1 MKEIDQKKV
10 KLAVFATFLANG
22 ILFSSWLPYIPLVQ
36 KSLKLNNSVLGLALL
51 AIAAGSLISMPLTGA
66 LCGKFGS
73 KKVTLAAALIFTFIL
88 PLTIAATSLFLLIS
102 ILLLFGAFNGAM
114 AVAMNSQAVTVEKY
128 FSKTM
133 MSSFHG
139 FYSIGGLSGVTI
151 GGLLIELNTNPLLH
165 LGGISALIIVLL
177 LFSNHYFLSENFEP
191 TQIKSATFI
200 FPKGALLKI
209 GALAFIALMAEGA
222 MADWGAIFI
231 QQSVKVNAGLAA
243 MGYGAFSLMMAIGRL
258 SGDRFTTKLGENK
271 LISITAIIAG
281 IGLSIVLISSHY
293 IVAIIG
299 FAIVGLGLSNLI
311 PILFRSASQSSNL
324 APGAS
329 IAAVSSTG
337 YLGFLAGPPVIGLIA
352 EVSSLTTA
360 LWFVV
365 ALIFVVAFFGYKKR
379 KENIKCCC

>member
-36 KSLKLNNSVLGLALL
+36 RSLKLNNGVLGLTLL
-51 AIAAGSLISMPLTGA
+51 AIAVGSLISMPFTGA

-73 KKVTLAAALIFTFIL
+73 KKVTLTASLLFTLIL
-88 PLTIAATSLFLLIS
+88 PLTITANSLIFLIS

-114 AVAMNSQAVTVEKY
+114 GVAMNSQAVTVEKH
-128 FSKTM
+128 FAKKM

-139 FYSIGGLSGVTI
+139 FYSIGGLSGVTL
-151 GGLLIELNTNPLLH
+151 GGLLIELNITPLFH
-165 LGGISALIIVLL
+165 LGGISVLIILLL
-177 LFSNHYFLSENFEP
+177 LFSNRYFLSENFEP
-191 TQIKSATFI
+191 DQTKSVAFV

-209 GALAFIALMAEGA
+209 GALAFIVLMAEGA
-222 MADWGAIFI
+222 MADWGAVFM
-231 QQSVKVNAGLAA
+231 QQSVKANAGLAA

-258 SGDRFTTKLGENK
+258 SGDRFTAKIGENK

-281 IGLSIVLISSHY
+281 GGLSIVLMSSHY

-311 PILFRSASQSSNL
+311 PILFRSASQYSKLS
-324 APGAS
+324 PGAS
-329 IAAVSSTG
+329 IAAVSSAG

-365 ALIFVVAFFGYKKR
+365 GLIFIVAFFGYKTR
-379 KENIKCCC
+379 KENIQCCC